1 VQLELDG
8 GVVFSVGTVEMGQGM
23 ITVLAQIIAEEL
35 GVDYEGIH
43 MASADTSRV
52 PDSGPTVASRTT
64 MFSGRAV
71 QNACRKLRALMFDAV
86 AEKMELSQS
95 NLRIEGHHIVNELGQ
110 HVISVGE
117 AIKLMHDERVQVSAA
132 GWDVA
137 PDTYYDYEKG
147 EGKPNVAY
155 VWGTNIVEVEVD
167 VRTGV
172 CEVTDVWAVHDVGK
186 AINPQTVEGQIEG
199 GVLQGLGYGRF
210 EEVLF
215 SDNGAVLTNSLG
227 TYMIP
232 SFLDAPRIH
241 SFIVEDPWNEGPYGA
256 KGIGELPLVGVAPA
270 LTNAIFNAVGVRI
283 NEIPVT
289 PERLWKAIHEDVREE
304 VV

>member
-1 VQLELDG
+1 
-8 GVVFSVGTVEMGQGM
+8 M
-23 ITVLAQIIAEEL
+23 
-35 GVDYEGIH
+35 
-43 MASADTSRV
+43 
-52 PDSGPTVASRTT
+52 
-64 MFSGRAV
+64 
-71 QNACRKLRALMFDAV
+71 
-86 AEKMELSQS
+86 
-95 NLRIEGHHIVNELGQ
+95 
-110 HVISVGE
+110 
-117 AIKLMHDERVQVSAA
+117 
-132 GWDVA
+132 
-137 PDTYYDYEKG
+137 
-147 EGKPNVAY
+147 
-155 VWGTNIVEVEVD
+155 VD
-167 VRTGV
+167 VRTGF

-186 AINPQTVEGQIEG
+186 AINPQAVEGQIEG

-215 SDNGAVLTNSLG
+215 SDNGVVLTNSLG

-289 PERLWKAIHEDVREE
+289 PERLWKVIHEDVGEE